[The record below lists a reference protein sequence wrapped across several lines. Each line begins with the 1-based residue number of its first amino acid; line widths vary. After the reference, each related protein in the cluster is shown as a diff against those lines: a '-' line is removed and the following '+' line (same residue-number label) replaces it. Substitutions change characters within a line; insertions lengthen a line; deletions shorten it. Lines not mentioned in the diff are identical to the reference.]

1 MEQQEGANMMQTY
14 FEIKASLST
23 PQYGF
28 RRGLQLFGN
37 KGYQAALK
45 ELDKNLV
52 GRGYIKVLS
61 EANVTWEIKQIA
73 LGYLMFLKR
82 KRNGKMKGRGCA
94 DGRPQREYISK
105 EELLSPTVSI
115 YALFS
120 SCIIDALNERSII
133 TIDIP
138 GAFLQGIW
146 PQDQHLGYLKFEGV
160 MIDMLCQIEPLYQE
174 YIIY

>member
-1 MEQQEGANMMQTY
+1 MEQQNGANMMQTY
-14 FEIKASLST
+14 FEIEASLST

-28 RRGLQLFGN
+28 RRGLEIFGDE
-37 KGYQAALK
+37 GYQAALK
-45 ELDKNLV
+45 ELDENLV
-52 GRGYIKVLS
+52 GRGCIEVLP
-61 EANVTWEIKQIA
+61 EADVTWEIRQIA

-105 EELLSPTVSI
+105 EESSSPTVSI
-115 YALFS
+115 YALFG
-120 SCIIDALNERSII
+120 SCVIDALDERSVI

-146 PQDQHLGYLKFEGV
+146 PQDQHPGYLKFEGV
-160 MIDMLCQIEPLYQE
+160 MVDMLCQIKPSYQE